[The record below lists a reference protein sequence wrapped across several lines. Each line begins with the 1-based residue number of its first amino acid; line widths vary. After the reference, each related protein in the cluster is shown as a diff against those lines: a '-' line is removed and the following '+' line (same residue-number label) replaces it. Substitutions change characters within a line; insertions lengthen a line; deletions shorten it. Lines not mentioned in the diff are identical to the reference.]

1 MKPGPGEKALVSRI
15 CRGGKS
21 RSNSRGALVARW
33 RPRGVDATPR
43 FATPAVSSIEGHR
56 TGRTFAAVQGPARG
70 SWLFSYQLV
79 EPSGHVLS
87 QSDINRVGETIRT
100 SGGSESMSSY
110 FHTHGI
116 LATVLYQPADRYW
129 LFQGIEAAIFLTVAV
144 ALLAL
149 TVGLVRQRAS

>member
-1 MKPGPGEKALVSRI
+1 
-15 CRGGKS
+15 
-21 RSNSRGALVARW
+21 
-33 RPRGVDATPR
+33 
-43 FATPAVSSIEGHR
+43 
-56 TGRTFAAVQGPARG
+56 
-70 SWLFSYQLV
+70 
-79 EPSGHVLS
+79 
-87 QSDINRVGETIRT
+87 
-100 SGGSESMSSY
+100 MSSY